1 MSNACLGGS
10 VIVEVT
16 DQCPCVG
23 NERWCC
29 GDKVHFDLS
38 PEAFSRI
45 ANTGAGVINTQ
56 FRPVTCPVSVRTR
69 PHAPHTIARHDT
81 TNDTTNDTTRAD
93 WW

>member
-16 DQCPCVG
+16 DQCPCAG

-29 GDKVHFDLS
+29 GDKVHFDMS

-56 FRPVTCPVSVRTR
+56 FRPVTCPVSVRAHT
-69 PHAPHTIARHDT
+69 PHHTHDR
-81 TNDTTNDTTRAD
+81 TTRHTRTTAHTRSHTG
-93 WW
+93 